1 MQRQTIRFPNPN
13 PRTSPA
19 GVSGSFNANNQGFSG
34 TGRVTVGNANRNA
47 FVQGQVSGGWN
58 SRPSA
63 SVMAGGQIRF

>member
-58 SRPSA
+58 SRPNA

>member
-1 MQRQTIRFPNPN
+1 MQTIRIPNPN

-19 GVSGSFNANNQGFSG
+19 RFSGSANANNQGFSG

-47 FVQGQVSGGWN
+47 FVQGQVGGGW
-58 SRPSA
+58 SGRPSG

>member
-1 MQRQTIRFPNPN
+1 MQTIRIHNPN

-47 FVQGQVSGGWN
+47 FVQGQVGGGW
-58 SRPSA
+58 SGRPSA